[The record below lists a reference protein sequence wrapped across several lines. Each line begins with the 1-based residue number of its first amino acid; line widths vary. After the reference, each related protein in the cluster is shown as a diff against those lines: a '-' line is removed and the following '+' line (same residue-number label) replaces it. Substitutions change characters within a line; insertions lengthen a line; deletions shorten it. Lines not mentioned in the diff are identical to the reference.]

1 MRKKF
6 SLVYSLLLGT
16 IATTTLA
23 GCGSSVVEK
32 KFSMSLQF
40 DHTQGSV
47 SVDKSSGTIDSNTN
61 VTVTI
66 TPNDGFE
73 INIVKIN
80 NTEVV
85 AKNTITFSPKEGT
98 NNVFV
103 SFKPVTITP
112 TVDKFNVK
120 IEHDNTQGSVLCDV
134 LEGEIGKVDKV
145 NLTITPN
152 EGFEIEQVTHNN
164 SVLAVNENKASFVPV
179 KGENLIKVTFKASI
193 VETDFN
199 VVAEYDNA
207 QGNVTIDNPNG
218 TLETIDKV
226 NVAVLSNEGFEIE
239 SITVN
244 GETQEVTT
252 SFSFAPIEGENLI
265 KVTFK
270 VVQTETKF
278 NVGVEFD
285 PEQGEVTVDINEGI
299 VEETEK
305 ITVTIKA
312 KEGFVIN
319 NISINDEPID
329 KISETVAFKPIG
341 GENKVK
347 VLFALKE
354 VENDFT
360 VIIDPVDETQGT
372 VVADI
377 IEGIAA
383 NTDLVTITATPNE
396 DYLVESISVNGDSLT
411 IKDNKAKF
419 KPVTGENKVVVVFK
433 AKPIDNSFTVKV
445 VKTGDGSDYLTVRL
459 DKVEGKAGETV
470 NFTLTYSVA
479 AFEIVDILVN
489 EKSIQK
495 ETRSFIA
502 IKGENVLEIKIQ
514 KKVVT
519 PTIDKGS
526 DFEDVIRNESTD
538 LHSSQEAI
546 EIIFNK
552 IEEVIEKKGATE
564 HARKLIG
571 AYARQFNLYDNVFKK
586 YGITK
591 ADIDTFYN
599 VIATDSFIA
608 ILNSDLK
615 DQALSDALTKEFY
628 RVVSDLFKG
637 DYSMDKFVGFIST
650 AIFVTVSMTYGQD
663 YGYRLIQ
670 YYDYIEDNSQA
681 GKFARN
687 NISSSKPS
695 NDELNDL
702 FGTYETIGQLMYL
715 TIKNC
720 TSAQDA
726 TELERFFKIFKK
738 IGLGVLSPNEM
749 VDEPVTEDEIF
760 KIIKLLNDLLNNH
773 FLSKEGFMKF
783 VDRIYGFGDVAQ
795 LHLKLFAYTDIG
807 ENLYVTNTYKQ
818 AIDTIYTNKE
828 QTYYLIKFIGLYSKH
843 IEKQDISDF
852 MYVFSKTD
860 RLNALDLAKVLII
873 ASRHIDKVRVAYRQ
887 SEKATAAI
895 NNMGPL
901 LTKIIVTGR
910 NGTVPETL
918 TSHIDFERIVNK
930 LVEIDGYKLSDAN
943 KVTSFA
949 QEIIDSIPND
959 SSTDNIFNH
968 KITINVSQTCYKINL
983 QTNFV
988 VSATY
993 DGTDI
998 TKDLKID
1005 GFSTEKEGYFVAEIS
1020 YKDYTFFKTYTVTK
1034 NGIGMDYENYIIPA
1048 LKVEQDASEFD
1059 KTFTFSDG
1067 TIKKFS
1073 DFEPSNRSF
1082 IDTTTK
1088 GLKTGWVNYLG
1099 NYYFFTYE
1107 VK

>member
-199 VVAEYDNA
+199 VVAEYDNT

-226 NVAVLSNEGFEIE
+226 NVAVLPNEGFEIE

-329 KISETVAFKPIG
+329 KISETV
-341 GENKVK
+341 
-347 VLFALKE
+347 
-354 VENDFT
+354 T
-360 VIIDPVDETQGT
+360 
-372 VVADI
+372 
-377 IEGIAA
+377 
-383 NTDLVTITATPNE
+383 
-396 DYLVESISVNGDSLT
+396 
-411 IKDNKAKF
+411 F

-433 AKPIDNSFTVKV
+433 AKPIDNSFTVNIIKSGV
-445 VKTGDGSDYLTVRL
+445 GSEYLTVKL
-459 DKVEGKAGETV
+459 DKAEGKAGETV

-489 EKSIQK
+489 GKSIQK

-552 IEEVIEKKGATE
+552 IEEVIENKGATE

-650 AIFVTVSMTYGQD
+650 AIFATVSMTYGQD

-726 TELERFFKIFKK
+726 TELERFFKMFKK

-818 AIDTIYTNKE
+818 VIDTIYTNKE

-918 TSHIDFERIVNK
+918 TSHIDFERIINK

>member
-199 VVAEYDNA
+199 VVAEYDNT

-226 NVAVLSNEGFEIE
+226 NVAVLPNEGFEIE

-329 KISETVAFKPIG
+329 KISETV
-341 GENKVK
+341 
-347 VLFALKE
+347 
-354 VENDFT
+354 T
-360 VIIDPVDETQGT
+360 
-372 VVADI
+372 
-377 IEGIAA
+377 
-383 NTDLVTITATPNE
+383 
-396 DYLVESISVNGDSLT
+396 
-411 IKDNKAKF
+411 F

-479 AFEIVDILVN
+479 TFDIVDILVN

-663 YGYRLIQ
+663 YGYRPVS
-670 YYDYIEDNSQA
+670 Y
-681 GKFARN
+681 
-687 NISSSKPS
+687 
-695 NDELNDL
+695 
-702 FGTYETIGQLMYL
+702 THL
-715 TIKNC
+715 TLPTK
-720 TSAQDA
+720 
-726 TELERFFKIFKK
+726 LE
-738 IGLGVLSPNEM
+738 V
-749 VDEPVTEDEIF
+749 
-760 KIIKLLNDLLNNH
+760 
-773 FLSKEGFMKF
+773 
-783 VDRIYGFGDVAQ
+783 
-795 LHLKLFAYTDIG
+795 
-807 ENLYVTNTYKQ
+807 
-818 AIDTIYTNKE
+818 
-828 QTYYLIKFIGLYSKH
+828 
-843 IEKQDISDF
+843 
-852 MYVFSKTD
+852 
-860 RLNALDLAKVLII
+860 
-873 ASRHIDKVRVAYRQ
+873 
-887 SEKATAAI
+887 
-895 NNMGPL
+895 
-901 LTKIIVTGR
+901 
-910 NGTVPETL
+910 
-918 TSHIDFERIVNK
+918 
-930 LVEIDGYKLSDAN
+930 
-943 KVTSFA
+943 
-949 QEIIDSIPND
+949 
-959 SSTDNIFNH
+959 
-968 KITINVSQTCYKINL
+968 
-983 QTNFV
+983 
-988 VSATY
+988 
-993 DGTDI
+993 
-998 TKDLKID
+998 
-1005 GFSTEKEGYFVAEIS
+1005 
-1020 YKDYTFFKTYTVTK
+1020 
-1034 NGIGMDYENYIIPA
+1034 
-1048 LKVEQDASEFD
+1048 
-1059 KTFTFSDG
+1059 
-1067 TIKKFS
+1067 
-1073 DFEPSNRSF
+1073 
-1082 IDTTTK
+1082 
-1088 GLKTGWVNYLG
+1088 
-1099 NYYFFTYE
+1099 
-1107 VK
+1107 